1 MQLKRV
7 ILTNFRNIAYADVE
21 LGEGINII
29 YGNNA
34 QGKTNFLESV
44 YFSSVGR
51 SHRAGRDRELVF
63 LGEKSAFAKVFVAS
77 DHGVDKI
84 ATEIDKDGK
93 KMYVNGLPI
102 KRLGELFG
110 HLLCVIFSPEDLS
123 LIKAGPQL
131 RRRFLDMELCQLYPS
146 YYHNLRMYYK
156 VMKQRNNLLREIY
169 SNPKLVET
177 LEIWDEQLV
186 AYGKPII
193 NARRDFI
200 THLSEIAN
208 KNQEEITGG
217 VEKLSIIYKNNTN
230 QDSFMDRLIKV
241 RNHDIQRK
249 HTSVG
254 IHKDDMGFN
263 INNKD
268 GRLYASQGQQRTAAL
283 SIKLAQIDMIK
294 KEQGQTP
301 VLLLDDILSELDAYR
316 QEFLMKKI
324 NGLQSIITLT
334 GGEGHFQTYAS
345 LGNTKIFCV
354 ENGAISVQTKPNFYH
369 FQPLP

>member
-1 MQLKRV
+1 MQVKRV
-7 ILTNFRNIAYADVE
+7 ILSNFRNIAVTDVE
-21 LGEGINII
+21 LGSGINVI
-29 YGNNA
+29 YGDNA

-63 LGEKSAFAKVFVAS
+63 LGEKSASATVFVVG

-84 ATEIDKDGK
+84 TTEIDKDGK
-93 KMYVNGLPI
+93 KMWVNGLPI

-131 RRRFLDMELCQLYPS
+131 RRRFMDMELCQLYPA

-169 SNPKLVET
+169 SNPKLVDT
-177 LEIWDEQLV
+177 LEVWDEQLV

-193 NARRDFI
+193 NARKAFV

-208 KNQEEITGG
+208 SNQEEITGG
-217 VEKLSIIYKNNTN
+217 RENLEIIYKNNTD
-230 QDSFMDRLIKV
+230 QDSFMDRLTRV

-254 IHKDDMGFN
+254 IHKDDMDFR

-283 SIKLAQIDMIK
+283 SIKLAQIDLIK
-294 KEQGQTP
+294 KERGQTP
-301 VLLLDDILSELDAYR
+301 VLLLDDILSELDTSR
-316 QEFLMKKI
+316 QQFLMKK
-324 NGLQSIITLT
+324 NSGLQSIITLT
-334 GGEGHFQTYAS
+334 GAESHFRTYTS
-345 LGNTKIFCV
+345 HDDTKIFHV
-354 ENGAISVQTKPNFYH
+354 KNGAINAQTKPSFCH
-369 FQPLP
+369 SPPQP